1 MKKTILAIV
10 LVMVAVFISNNA
22 MAMSSEEITDDSK
35 VCYLFLDAGELSLT
49 SIGAHEKAKLYQDY
63 KDILEL
69 AYSDIEEI
77 SLETAESELKL
88 YSAKRINRF
97 MEKFKHDENEE
108 YQRVYVIITEKCFQ
122 FIEKLSEKLL

>member
-1 MKKTILAIV
+1 MKKTILAIL

-63 KDILEL
+63 KDNLVL

-77 SLETAESELKL
+77 SLETAKSELRL

-97 MEKFKHDENEE
+97 MEKFEQGENEE
-108 YQRVYVIITEKCFQ
+108 YQRIYVIITEKCFQ

>member
-1 MKKTILAIV
+1 
-10 LVMVAVFISNNA
+10 MVAVFISNNA
-22 MAMSSEEITDDSK
+22 MAMSSEEITEDSK

-63 KDILEL
+63 KDNLVL

-77 SLETAESELKL
+77 SLETAESELRQ

-97 MEKFKHDENEE
+97 MEKFEHDENEE

>member
-77 SLETAESELKL
+77 SLETAESELRL

-97 MEKFKHDENEE
+97 MEKFEHDENEE

>member
-1 MKKTILAIV
+1 MKKTILAIL
-10 LVMVAVFISNNA
+10 LVMVAVFSSNNA

-77 SLETAESELKL
+77 SLETAESELRL

-97 MEKFKHDENEE
+97 MEKFEHDENEE

>member
-1 MKKTILAIV
+1 MKKTILAIL

-22 MAMSSEEITDDSK
+22 RAMSSEELTDDSK

-63 KDILEL
+63 KDNLVL

-77 SLETAESELKL
+77 SLETAKSELRL

-97 MEKFKHDENEE
+97 MEKFEHDENGE
-108 YQRVYVIITEKCFQ
+108 YQRLYVIITEKCFQ
-122 FIEKLSEKLL
+122 IIEKLSEKLL